1 MIRLLEG
8 EMLLTAARDSRPLLV
23 RTAHGTLQ
31 PPAARLNVRQFG
43 DRTEIA
49 VFEGR
54 VALIPTAHT
63 GSALWVEPHQQL
75 SFNRL
80 AWNAP
85 RPLDAG
91 SGAWADG
98 MLVAAHMRL
107 ADFLAEL
114 GRYRRGHLNCDPKV
128 ADLLI
133 SGTYPVDDSER
144 VLDLL
149 AVSLPVRIKRFTRY
163 WVTVEAR
170 V

>member
-1 MIRLLEG
+1 
-8 EMLLTAARDSRPLLV
+8 MLHAS
-23 RTAHGTLQ
+23 
-31 PPAARLNVRQFG
+31 
-43 DRTEIA
+43 
-49 VFEGR
+49 
-54 VALIPTAHT
+54 
-63 GSALWVEPHQQL
+63 
-75 SFNRL
+75 
-80 AWNAP
+80 
-85 RPLDAG
+85 LDAG

-114 GRYRRGHLNCDPKV
+114 GRYRRGQLNCDPKV